1 MRELMIINPFLSSA
15 LILGSLFRYILRGGG
30 FINQG
35 SGLEVIKGDT
45 GNLDPKPQTLN
56 PKPLGY

>member
-1 MRELMIINPFLSSA
+1 MGELMIYKPFFLRA
-15 LILGSLFRYILRGGG
+15 LILGSLLRYILRGGG

-45 GNLDPKPQTLN
+45 GNLDPKP
-56 PKPLGY
+56 